1 MVLNCISLMISHFE
15 YIFICLLAICIF
27 SLEKYINILKFS
39 VHSELGFFVVVE
51 FQGFS
56 IYS

>member
-1 MVLNCISLMISHFE
+1 MVLNCISLMISRFD

-39 VHSELGFFVVVE
+39 VHSELGFFFVVQ